1 MQKKVIIELSFIVIF
16 GIAIGIVM
24 SVVANTFVQGVNIA
38 SEYRGSSTWATFEF
52 RGLTYSYSG
61 IIFLLSAAAALNMIK
76 SLLKIDIWGGP
87 ADSIYAAHNP
97 KPNLD
102 PKKGFGSTIAAFI
115 VASSG
120 GSVGLYGPLVHFGST
135 VGLFFK
141 RLLFKRLDND
151 VLIGCGVA
159 AAISAGF
166 GAPLA
171 GVIFAHEAI
180 LRHFSLRAIA
190 PIFIASISAS
200 AFSDF
205 FFGQTENIFNLS
217 QIVPP
222 LSQIIPIFIVLGP
235 IFSFVAIAFMVS
247 LRFLSSFAINSG
259 SLKFYLPFIAALTCG
274 IVGTFFPEILG
285 IGINPIN
292 QVIAN
297 EFSAQ
302 YVLILLLAKIS
313 MTALCIGFG
322 LFGGVFS
329 PALFIGVTT
338 GSIATFLLAA
348 IGQIG
353 FEQVIIISAMAAV
366 TASVVG
372 APISIILIVLELT
385 GSYEYAIAAMIAVV
399 ISSLVTNRIFGLSF
413 FDRQL
418 LDRGINMALG
428 RESIAL
434 DNTTMSE
441 CSGGDFVKLGTET
454 DGETAYKLMQESEV
468 VEAYVLKGKDEF
480 VGKISLFEAIA
491 AGSDPI
497 YKYLQHKPFTLNESD
512 SLTIAMKKITN
523 FVGESIPVLSSNGD
537 ILLAVVTEGNIF
549 QAVLNVQDHVKKI
562 ERN

>member
-24 SVVANTFVQGVNIA
+24 SIVANTFVQGVNIA
-38 SEYRGSSTWATFEF
+38 SEYRSSGSWAMFEF

-61 IIFLLSAAAALNMIK
+61 IILLLSAAAALNIIK
-76 SLLKIDIWGGP
+76 SVLKIDIWGGP

-97 KPNLD
+97 KPSLD
-102 PKKGFGSTIAAFI
+102 PKKGFGSTVAAFV

-141 RLLFKRLDND
+141 RLFFKRLDND

-166 GAPLA
+166 SAPLA

-217 QIVPP
+217 QVVPP
-222 LSQIIPIFIVLGP
+222 LSEIIPIFIVLGP
-235 IFSFVAIAFMVS
+235 IFSFVAIAFMIS

-259 SLKFYLPFIAALTCG
+259 ELKFYLPFIAALTCG

-292 QVIAN
+292 QIIAN
-297 EFSAQ
+297 EFSGQ

-338 GSIATFLLAA
+338 GSIATYLLAA
-348 IGQIG
+348 IGQTG

-385 GSYEYAIAAMIAVV
+385 GSYDYAIAAMIAVV

-434 DNTTMSE
+434 DNTKMSE
-441 CSGGDFVKLGTET
+441 CSGGDFVKLSMET
-454 DGETAYKLMQESEV
+454 DGKTAYRLMQESGV
-468 VEAYVLKGKDEF
+468 VEAYVVEGTDKF
-480 VGKISLFEAIA
+480 IGKISLFEAITA
-491 AGSDPI
+491 DDEPI
-497 YKYLQHKPFTLNESD
+497 NKHLQHEPFTLNDSD
-512 SLTIAMKKITN
+512 SLAVAMNKITN
-523 FVGESIPVLSSNGD
+523 FVGESIPVLSSDTNV
-537 ILLAVVTEGNIF
+537 LRAVVTEGNIF
-549 QAVLNVQDHVKKI
+549 QAVLDVQDNVKKI